1 VRSVKEFAEIWDWM
15 KKGDAHHECM
25 LVNSLPNPR
34 FYIGERDFVSFSTN
48 NYLAL
53 ADSQRM
59 KLAAIEGVRR
69 YGVANC
75 ESRLLGGDLAVYREL
90 EAALAKMKRKPSAII
105 YATGYLTNLGV
116 LSSLIRAPLVCR
128 SYGFRPIRRMKSAY
142 FSDEYNHI
150 SIREGIRVSEAPKFT
165 YRHLDLNHL
174 ESGLKNSDADTKIIV
189 TDGVFSQDGDI
200 APLPELVALA
210 DRYDALVYVDDA
222 HGTGVLGETGGG
234 ISEHFGCYSPRLIH
248 MGTLSKAYGAI
259 GGFVAAEESIVEILR
274 LSSPAYGFTSTLPP
288 DQACAVLEAIAIVR
302 SEPERRERLW
312 RNQRLFV
319 REMESVGFKLVA
331 TQTPILPV
339 VIGDE
344 RVTDAYAG
352 ALAESG
358 YHVDS
363 VKFPAV
369 ARGSA
374 RLRFIMNANHTE
386 EEIRSVVCAM
396 VEVRAR
402 VGGELPLEA

>member
-1 VRSVKEFAEIWDWM
+1 VKEFAEIWEWM
-15 KKGDAHHECM
+15 GKDAAHHECM

-34 FYIGERDFVSFSTN
+34 FLIGRREFISFSTN

-53 ADSQRM
+53 ADSPRM
-59 KLAAIEGVRR
+59 KRAAIEGIER

-75 ESRLLGGDLAVYREL
+75 ESRLLGGDLEVYREL
-90 EAALAKMKRKPSAII
+90 ERALANMKRKPSAIL

-128 SYGFRPIRRMKSAY
+128 SYGFRPTRRMKSAY

-150 SIREGIRVSEAPKFT
+150 SIREGIRISEAPKFT
-165 YRHLDLNHL
+165 YRHLDLDHL
-174 ESGLKNSDADTKIIV
+174 ESGLKNSDADTKVIV

-200 APLPELVALA
+200 APLPDLITLA

-222 HGTGVLGETGGG
+222 HGTGVLGKTGGG
-234 ISEHFGCYSPRLIH
+234 ISEHFDCFSPRLIH
-248 MGTLSKAYGAI
+248 MGTLSKAYGSI
-259 GGFVAAEESIVEILR
+259 GGFVAAEKSICELLR

-288 DQACAVLEAIAIVR
+288 DQACAVLEAISIIR
-302 SEPERRERLW
+302 DEPERRTRLW
-312 RNQRLFV
+312 NNQRLFV
-319 REMESVGFKLVA
+319 SEMHAAGFKLVA

-344 RVTDAYAG
+344 RRTDLYTDYLRDA
-352 ALAESG
+352 G

-363 VKFPAV
+363 AKFPAV
-369 ARGSA
+369 ARGKA

-386 EEIRSVVCAM
+386 EEIRSVVGAM
-396 VEVRAR
+396 VKVRNR
-402 VGGELPLEA
+402 VGTLQ